1 MFNKKKN
8 NKGFT
13 LVELLV
19 VIAII
24 GILAVVAVPALMKN
38 IEKGK
43 VAKLEADYNVI
54 STGMVT
60 YYADKNAY
68 PTNQVSGVENG
79 IKLSTAKNSMS
90 NNASEEIKQYISD
103 LANPFNATYTLKPL
117 ESSATKSGDLGV
129 ELVISNIDISD
140 TGVERLNTDLGAAK
154 VKAGKKSSGKR
165 TINIAIVGEYKS
177 TQSPQ
182 E

>member
-24 GILAVVAVPALMKN
+24 GILAVVAVPSLMKN

-43 VAKLEADYNVI
+43 VAKLESDYNVI
-54 STGMVT
+54 ATGMVT
-60 YYADKNAY
+60 YYADKNEY
-68 PTNQVSGVENG
+68 PTGTGGAG
-79 IKLSTAKNSMS
+79 IQLSTAKNSVS
-90 NNASEEIKQYISD
+90 ASASEEIKQYISD

-117 ESSATKSGDLGV
+117 ASDATASGDLGV
-129 ELVISNIDISD
+129 ELEISNIDISD
-140 TGVERLNTDLGAAK
+140 TGVERLKTDLGATK
-154 VKAGKKSSGKR
+154 VKSQAKTGGKR
-165 TINIAIVGEYKS
+165 TINIAIVGEYKPEEQKP
-177 TQSPQ
+177 T

>member
-24 GILAVVAVPALMKN
+24 GILAVVAVPSLMKN

-43 VAKLEADYNVI
+43 VAKLESDYNVI
-54 STGMVT
+54 ATGMVT
-60 YYADKNAY
+60 YYADKNEY
-68 PTNQVSGVENG
+68 PGGAG
-79 IKLSTAKNSMS
+79 IQLSTAKNSVS
-90 NNASEEIKQYISD
+90 ASEEIKQYISD

-117 ESSATKSGDLGV
+117 ASDATVSGDLGV
-129 ELVISNIDISD
+129 ELEISNIDISN
-140 TGVERLNTDLGAAK
+140 TGVERLKTDLGATK
-154 VKAGKKSSGKR
+154 VKSQAKTGGKR